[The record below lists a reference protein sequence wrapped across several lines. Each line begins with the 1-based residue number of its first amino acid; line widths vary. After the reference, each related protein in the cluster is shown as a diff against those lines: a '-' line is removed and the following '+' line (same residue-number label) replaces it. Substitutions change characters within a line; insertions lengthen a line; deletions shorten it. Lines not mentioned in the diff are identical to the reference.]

1 MIFERFLYLKEKS
14 DALSYSVTGK
24 PNQTATTWETDQVWA
39 CLLQTPSEHWAIGCA
54 QSSCHGLALAAMP
67 VKATGHDVHAVQSLS
82 GRTKE
87 HSLITASSRTPPA
100 NPQWHCSIADL
111 ERMQF

>member
-67 VKATGHDVHAVQSLS
+67 VMATGHDVHAVQSPS

-100 NPQWHCSIADL
+100 NP
-111 ERMQF
+111 